1 MSKASVPQLLDLA
14 QRLPPK
20 NYRNLIGREKEFN
33 QICADINTARHTKTD
48 TRFLIY
54 GTSGVGKTSL
64 ALAVAYYFASKN
76 IQLSKRECFDEII
89 WISAQPTILTADGFT
104 DIAFPH
110 RTLQEIITVIA
121 ISLDKEEI
129 LKALP
134 ENQVPLVLKA
144 LSEYSCLLIIDN
156 VETIVDTKVFGFIEQ
171 LPSSTVVLLTSRFER
186 DIGRSMRLQ
195 PLSQEDAIMLGEE
208 MSRAKNISL
217 SRSQLENLA
226 RATGRLPFGM
236 VLAISLIRTGY
247 NADEIISSLD
257 LFFEDALLKFLFD
270 KAWEKVHGQTPEDVI
285 EVLTFFPDGA
295 TQEVVSSILKI
306 TQKSNAIDHDIVV
319 LENLSL
325 IDRTNGKLSILPFTR
340 AYFTARLAEQP
351 DKETRLK
358 AAWVEYFA
366 DFVRNSLR
374 ESLTW
379 KDYFLKI
386 DAERNNIFELFNWAS
401 ARTNE
406 LVYHRAA
413 VIFYDLIYY
422 LFSRGYWSLLLL
434 NRQWVSDSLIS
445 QGLIEEYIVVAL
457 SWTIRIQIMQKSLE
471 NISELFS
478 EVEEVISKS
487 GEDSMLLPA
496 LISFNRASILRRE
509 GKDSEAI
516 DNLNSAL
523 SVFKD
528 LGYKQWEAEAY
539 NRLGNTFAK
548 QKRYLEAEL
557 AYQEVSRIASGE
569 KLQPWTHEMLG
580 QSAGNLGIL
589 ANRLSKHQQ
598 AVELLMQCE
607 KYIAQSSDISVVYM
621 EFAIAYYHLKK
632 FDKALAYADQAQ
644 NLASTLGLKPPI
656 SESDEVW
663 EINVLPRL
671 RSTRF
676 LGLRSALS
684 QILPDKIASRFG
696 V

>member
-1 MSKASVPQLLDLA
+1 MSKSSASQFLDLA
-14 QRLPPK
+14 RRLPPK
-20 NYRNLIGREKEFN
+20 TYRTLIGREREFK
-33 QICADINTARHTKTD
+33 QICANIDTARNTKTE

-64 ALAVAYYFASKN
+64 ALAVAYHFASKN
-76 IQLSKRECFDEII
+76 TQLTTNEGFEEII

-121 ISLDKEEI
+121 INLNREDI

-156 VETIVDTKVFGFIEQ
+156 IETILDSKVFGFIEQ
-171 LPSSTVVLLTSRFER
+171 IPSSTVVLLTSRFER
-186 DIGRSMRLQ
+186 AIGRTMRLQ

-208 MSRAKNISL
+208 MSRAKNLSL
-217 SRSQLENLA
+217 SRSQIENLS
-226 RATGRLPFGM
+226 RVTGRLPFGM

-270 KAWEKVHGQTPEDVI
+270 KAWEKIQGQIAEDII
-285 EVLTFFPDGA
+285 EVLTFFPGGA
-295 TQEVVSSILKI
+295 SQEAVESILNI
-306 TQKSNAIDHDIVV
+306 AQKRKLVDHDLVI

-340 AYFTARLAEQP
+340 AYFTARLSEQP
-351 DKETRLK
+351 DKASSLN
-358 AAWVEYFA
+358 AAWVEYLA
-366 DFVRNSLR
+366 EFVRNSLQ

-379 KDYFLKI
+379 KDYFHKI
-386 DAERNNIFELFNWAS
+386 DAERDNIFELFNWAS
-401 ARTNE
+401 VRTNE
-406 LVYHRAA
+406 LIYHRAA

-422 LFSRGYWSLLLL
+422 LFSRGYWSLLLS

-457 SWTIRIQIMQKSLE
+457 SWTIRVQIMQKSLD
-471 NISELFS
+471 NISELFL
-478 EVEEVISKS
+478 EVENVVRQS
-487 GEDSMLLPA
+487 GEDSMLFPA

-509 GKDSEAI
+509 GKDNEAI

-528 LGYKQWEAEAY
+528 LGHKQWEAEAY
-539 NRLGNTFAK
+539 NRLGNTYAK
-548 QKRYLEAEL
+548 QKKYLEAET

-589 ANRLSKHQQ
+589 ANRLGKYQQ
-598 AVELLMQCE
+598 AVDLLIQCE

-621 EFAIAYYHLKK
+621 ELGIAYFHQKK
-632 FDKALAYADQAQ
+632 YNKALVYADQAQ

-656 SESDEVW
+656 AESDETW
-663 EINVLPRL
+663 EINILPRL
-671 RSTRF
+671 RSARF
-676 LGLRSALS
+676 LTLRSVLS
-684 QILPDKIASRFG
+684 QVLPENLASRFE